1 MTNYEKVLEFH
12 KKFDIRVGATGF
24 LLPHDRA
31 MLRTRLMMEEL
42 AETVEAMQL
51 NDYVKVA
58 KELGDLLYTIYGTA
72 AEYGI
77 PMDEVFAEVHRSNMT
92 KEDSLDPGGKV
103 RKGEY
108 FEEADIASVL
118 TGVK

>member
-1 MTNYEKVLEFH
+1 MTDYEKVLEFH

-24 LLPHDRA
+24 LLPHDRS
-31 MLRTRLMMEEL
+31 MLRTRLMLEEL
-42 AETVEAMQL
+42 SETVEAMQL
-51 NDYVKVA
+51 NDYVKIA
-58 KELGDLLYTIYGTA
+58 KELADLLYTIYGTA

-77 PMDEVFAEVHRSNMT
+77 PMDDVFEEVHRSNMT
-92 KEDSLDPGGKV
+92 KDQALDPGGKV

-108 FEEADIASVL
+108 YEEADIASVL